1 MKKSLKKMEIGT
13 AVSAAPGRVDGML
26 QVGCLPDGSPMEIP
40 VIIVRGAED
49 GPTVWMHGCVH
60 GNEYCGAFSIHALM
74 RELELQR
81 GTVVALPVLNI
92 TGFQRQQRM
101 SPFEGYNGGD
111 LNRCF
116 PGKAGGTL
124 TEQMAF
130 HIYQPL
136 RQHATHFIDIH
147 TAFTADTR
155 WALYAPP
162 AGAKA
167 EVANG
172 MARAF
177 GFENTLPTPLD
188 TLGGSALIEAAKEGI
203 PGLIIEAGGIGS
215 AFSPETVADC
225 VERFRNVLRH
235 LDMLPGETTEHG
247 GLTLFSNFAWVNA
260 TRGGLFRPA
269 VKCGNRIAKGDLVG
283 RYYDVFGDLVEE
295 AKSPFSGIVL
305 AIGGGPVMPNGEI
318 LVHVGLDPQPAR

>member
-1 MKKSLKKMEIGT
+1 MKTHMKKIEIGT
-13 AVSAAPGRVDGML
+13 ALSEEPGRADGML
-26 QVGCLPDGSPMEIP
+26 QVGFLPDGSPMEIP
-40 VIIVRGAED
+40 VTIVRGPED

-60 GNEYCGAFSIHALM
+60 GNEYCGAFSIHALL
-74 RELELQR
+74 RELELKR
-81 GTVVALPVLNI
+81 GTVIALPVLNI

-116 PGKAGGTL
+116 PGKRDGSL

-130 HIYQPL
+130 QIYQHL
-136 RQHATHFIDIH
+136 QKHATHFVDLH

-162 AGAKA
+162 SGDKGS
-167 EVANG
+167 VAQG

-188 TLGGSALIEAAKEGI
+188 TLVGSALIEAAKQGI

-215 AFSPETVADC
+215 AFSPETVADSA
-225 VERFRNVLRH
+225 ERFRNVLRH
-235 LDMLPGETTEHG
+235 LEMLPGVAIDHG

-269 VKCGNRIAKGDLVG
+269 VKCGSRIAKGELVG
-283 RYYDVFGDLVEE
+283 RYYDGFGDLVEE
-295 AKSPFSGIVL
+295 AKSPFAGIVL
-305 AIGGGPVMPNGEI
+305 AIAAGPVMPNGEI
-318 LVHVGLDPQPAR
+318 LVHVGLDPQPA

>member
-1 MKKSLKKMEIGT
+1 MKSGLKRIEIGT
-13 AVSAAPGRVDGML
+13 AVSEAAGRADGML
-26 QVGCLPDGSPMEIP
+26 QVGWLPDGSPMEIP
-40 VIIVRGAED
+40 VIIVRGSQD

-60 GNEYCGAFSIHALM
+60 GNEYCGAFSIHALLQDLH
-74 RELELQR
+74 LER

-92 TGFQRQQRM
+92 TGFQRLQRM
-101 SPFEGYNGGD
+101 SPFEGYHGGD

-116 PGKAGGTL
+116 PGKRDGTL

-130 HIYQPL
+130 HIFQAL
-136 RQHATHFIDIH
+136 RQHATHFVDVH

-162 AGAKA
+162 SGPAGT
-167 EVANG
+167 VAQG

-188 TLGGSALIEAAKEGI
+188 TLVGSALIELARQGI
-203 PGLIIEAGGIGS
+203 PGLIIEAGGIGP
-215 AFSPETVADC
+215 AFTPETVADC
-225 VERFRNVLRH
+225 AERFRNVLRQ
-235 LDMLPGETTEHG
+235 LDMLPGKITDYG

-269 VKCGNRIAKGDLVG
+269 VKCGSRIAKGDLVG

-295 AKSPFSGIVL
+295 AKSPFAGVVL

-318 LVHVGLDPQPAR
+318 LIHVGLDPQPA